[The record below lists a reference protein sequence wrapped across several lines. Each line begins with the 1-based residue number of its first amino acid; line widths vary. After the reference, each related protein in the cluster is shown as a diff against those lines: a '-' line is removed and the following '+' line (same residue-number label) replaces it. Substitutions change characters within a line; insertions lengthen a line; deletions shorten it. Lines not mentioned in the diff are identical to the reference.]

1 MERLRVLLADDNDI
15 LLGEVR
21 AILEPKFDVVG
32 EVGDGQALLEAAR
45 RLTPDVLVV
54 DISMPGVSGIEAAR
68 KLHREG
74 SSSKIVFLTVHL
86 DPALVEIA
94 FEAGGM
100 AYVLKTTAGEDLLP
114 AIDEAPPWTP
124 LRFSAAPRRG
134 TLSSLRGP
142 RKFSSQNVRRSAV
155 PFQRV

>member
-1 MERLRVLLADDNDI
+1 MERLRVLLADDNDT
-15 LLGEVR
+15 LLDEVR

-68 KLHREG
+68 KLQQK
-74 SSSKIVFLTVHL
+74 SSRSKIVFLTAHHE
-86 DPALVEIA
+86 PALVEIA

-100 AYVLKTTAGEDLLP
+100 GYVLKTSAAEDLLP
-114 AIDEAPPWTP
+114 AIDEALGGRRYVSPLLRVETP
-124 LRFSAAPRRG
+124 
-134 TLSSLRGP
+134 
-142 RKFSSQNVRRSAV
+142 
-155 PFQRV
+155 

>member
-15 LLGEVR
+15 LLDEVR

-68 KLHREG
+68 ELQREG
-74 SSSKIVFLTVHL
+74 SSSKIVFLAVHHDL
-86 DPALVEIA
+86 ALVEIA
-94 FEAGGM
+94 FEAGGLG
-100 AYVLKTTAGEDLLP
+100 YVLKTSAGEDLLP
-114 AIDEAPPWTP
+114 AIDEV
-124 LRFSAAPRRG
+124 
-134 TLSSLRGP
+134 LRG
-142 RKFSSQNVRRSAV
+142 RRYVS
-155 PFQRV
+155 PLLRVETP